1 MTLELLHVIRDYT
14 LTRTSIPNH
23 ASHIKDMK
31 YGIDQI
37 NKNTEILN
45 QIGSNNTNDAMA
57 VLVLEFNK
65 QYRSATY
72 KISLDLNVTG
82 VMT

>member
-1 MTLELLHVIRDYT
+1 
-14 LTRTSIPNH
+14 
-23 ASHIKDMK
+23 
-31 YGIDQI
+31 
-37 NKNTEILN
+37 LN